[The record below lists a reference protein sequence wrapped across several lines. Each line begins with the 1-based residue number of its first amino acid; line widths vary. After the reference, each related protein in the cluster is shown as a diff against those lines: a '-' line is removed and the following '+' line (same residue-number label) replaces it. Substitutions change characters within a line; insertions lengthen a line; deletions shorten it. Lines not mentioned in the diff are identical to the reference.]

1 LRGVSKGWPHALV
14 AYPSRLAEDG
24 EHLRMTA
31 VFMCPSAKLVAD
43 VCMPGEMSWSTV
55 GEGLR

>member
-1 LRGVSKGWPHALV
+1 MASGARV

-31 VFMCPSAKLVAD
+31 VFMWPSVKLVAD
-43 VCMPGEMSWSTV
+43 VCMPGEVSWYTV